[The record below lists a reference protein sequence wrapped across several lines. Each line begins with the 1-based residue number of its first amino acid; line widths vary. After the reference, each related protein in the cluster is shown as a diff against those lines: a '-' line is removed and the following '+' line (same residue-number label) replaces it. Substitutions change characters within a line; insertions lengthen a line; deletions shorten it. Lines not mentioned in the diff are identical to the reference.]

1 MAKVN
6 PLVRAHIPTKQLNSH
21 QRSDKINQKQE
32 QYHIGH
38 PVHVSEDREL
48 ARVSRERWGLF
59 GVVMNSQA
67 RVSSWVL
74 PR

>member
-6 PLVRAHIPTKQLNSH
+6 HLVRSHIPTKQLNSH
-21 QRSDKINQKQE
+21 QGSDKINQEQE

-48 ARVSRERWGLF
+48 VGVSQDRYGLF
-59 GVVMNSQA
+59 GVAMNSQA